1 MVDTVKK
8 WWKDGDKHW
17 KIVFYISQGIS
28 VFLIV
33 VSFFCPPMGTV
44 DPSVFASIG
53 ELFAFPAL
61 LGFYNIVMSGKSASI
76 TKGSTTIQ
84 VNKENEEEDGA
95 RC

>member
-1 MVDTVKK
+1 MGKLLK
-8 WWKDGDKHW
+8 EWWKDGDRHW
-17 KIVFYISQGIS
+17 KIVFYISQVIS

-44 DPSVFASIG
+44 DPSVFAAIG

-76 TKGSTTIQ
+76 TKGNTTIQ
-84 VNKENEEEDGA
+84 VNKDEEKE
-95 RC
+95 

>member
-1 MVDTVKK
+1 MGKLLK
-8 WWKDGDKHW
+8 EWWKDGDKHW
-17 KIVFYISQGIS
+17 KIVFYISQIIS

-33 VSFFCPPMGTV
+33 ASFFMPPRGTI

-76 TKGSTTIQ
+76 TKGSTVIQ
-84 VNKENEEEDGA
+84 VNKDDDNNEENK
-95 RC
+95 

>member
-1 MVDTVKK
+1 MGKLLK
-8 WWKDGDKHW
+8 EWWKDGDKHW
-17 KIVFYISQGIS
+17 KVVFYISQIIS

-33 VSFFCPPMGTV
+33 ASFFMPPRGTI

-76 TKGSTTIQ
+76 TKGSTVIQ
-84 VNKENEEEDGA
+84 VNKDEEKEENK
-95 RC
+95 